1 MKIRKWLPGIMCLI
15 LLVGTAWSSETPRYS
30 LLLQVSEDSLDKLN
44 LALNNAKDVQK
55 SFGPEN
61 IEVEIVVFGAG
72 VHTLKYYAPAPIS
85 DKVKAATYSGVR
97 IVLCEISMRA
107 ANLRPS
113 DMLQSVRYVPSGVAE
128 IVEKH
133 TLGWTYIRP

>member
-1 MKIRKWLPGIMCLI
+1 MYCKKCILVILCLM
-15 LLVGTAWSSETPRYS
+15 LFSGVALSREAPRYS

-44 LALNNAKDVQK
+44 LALNNAKDAQK
-55 SFGPEN
+55 AFGPEN
-61 IEVEIVVFGAG
+61 IEIQIVVFGAG

-97 IVLCEISMRA
+97 IVLCEIAMRS

-113 DMLQSVRYVPSGVAE
+113 DMLQSVRYVPSGIAE